1 MRSQFFDGFDFA
13 EYKFSIV
20 AVEHVDEFFNIE
32 KYGLH
37 PVIYDES
44 CLRGYACIFGFTEDK
59 HLALHKLFTNNNG
72 RPAPSIDGIEPVPFH
87 SPAGDLRYDLELAIP
102 YSGSILIAN
111 GFIQK
116 YFVPF
121 GFQIPHAFKKVYEL
135 TFDQGLFVRVE
146 DRSESARQL
155 RIEYKEPLPPEKK
168 LRLRVAHWFNK
179 PEEYG
184 FDDETLAQYMDLSY
198 DTKYL
203 F

>member
-72 RPAPSIDGIEPVPFH
+72 RPA
-87 SPAGDLRYDLELAIP
+87 
-102 YSGSILIAN
+102 
-111 GFIQK
+111 
-116 YFVPF
+116 
-121 GFQIPHAFKKVYEL
+121 
-135 TFDQGLFVRVE
+135 T
-146 DRSESARQL
+146 
-155 RIEYKEPLPPEKK
+155 PLPVICATTWSWP
-168 LRLRVAHWFNK
+168 F
-179 PEEYG
+179 P
-184 FDDETLAQYMDLSY
+184 TLVLFSSPMDLSRNISFLSDSRFPMPLKRY
-198 DTKYL
+198 MNSPLTRDYSCV
-203 F
+203 

>member
-20 AVEHVDEFFNIE
+20 AIEHVTDFFDIE
-32 KYGLH
+32 NYALH

-44 CLRGYACIFGFTEDK
+44 CLRGYACVFGFNEEKMLT
-59 HLALHKLFTNNNG
+59 LHKLFTNNNG
-72 RPAPSIDGIEPVPFH
+72 QPAPAINGIEPVSFH
-87 SPAGDLRYDLELAIP
+87 SPAGDLRYDLELVIP

-111 GFIQK
+111 GFLQK
-116 YFVPF
+116 FFVPF
-121 GFQIPHAFKKVYEL
+121 GFQVPHAFKRVYEL
-135 TFDQGLFVRVE
+135 TFQNGLFVRVE
-146 DRSESARQL
+146 DRSEEARRL
-155 RIEYKEPLPPEKK
+155 RIEYEEPLPAGKK
-168 LRLRVAHWFNK
+168 LQLRVAHWFNK

-184 FDDETLAQYMDLSY
+184 FDDETIAQYMDLSY